1 MTVENEL
8 EKMVSKVNALIFMR
22 PNSALK
28 LIMYKWTEDIRREP
42 GAVISFFTVNFC
54 KIYCTCFML

>member
-1 MTVENEL
+1 MKVENEL

-28 LIMYKWTEDIRREP
+28 SIMYKWTEDVRREP
-42 GAVISFFTVNFC
+42 RAVISLFTVNFR
-54 KIYCTCFML
+54 KIYYT